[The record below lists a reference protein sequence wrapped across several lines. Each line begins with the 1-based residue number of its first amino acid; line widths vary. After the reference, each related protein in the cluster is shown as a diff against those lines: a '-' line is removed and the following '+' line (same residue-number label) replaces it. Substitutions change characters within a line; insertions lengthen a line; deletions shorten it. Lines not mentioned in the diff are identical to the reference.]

1 MILKIVHDESNSKKE
16 ISSGWAKTPT
26 SRRRKPTA
34 KRPVRRRKKVSKPK
48 TPPRTSPKPNPLLK
62 VPAIGEESLSSVSMD
77 MMSVIVDKMPTES
90 VIELCKTNKRFNAV
104 CNDDFWKK
112 RLKRD
117 FKAKQPTNKEL
128 YVVYYDDKNMNKYI
142 RTFFKKYIPAF
153 DKMLVE
159 SRVALYSAYLTFF
172 EKTYLR
178 EIAGFSNLIVDY
190 GKKKFKSLS
199 HFKQNSFLWDQ
210 VNEDALD
217 RRVDTNLV
225 EGFVKKYTKGVIRQ
239 HYGTDQFEV
248 FLNTS
253 LFFIMQ
259 NWDLV

>member
-1 MILKIVHDESNSKKE
+1 MSLIRRRKSP
-16 ISSGWAKTPT
+16 GWAKTPT
-26 SRRRKPTA
+26 NRRRKLTA
-34 KRPVRRRKKVSKPK
+34 KRPVRRRKKVS
-48 TPPRTSPKPNPLLK
+48 TPRTSPKPNPLLK

-90 VIELCKTNKRFNAV
+90 VIELCKTNKKFNAV
-104 CNDDFWKK
+104 CNEDFWKK

-199 HFKQNSFLWDQ
+199 HLKQNGFFWDTI
-210 VNEDALD
+210 NEDPLVLGQ
-217 RRVDTNLV
+217 RIDTNPI
-225 EGFVKKYTKGVIRQ
+225 EKFVRGYSKSFEVGVL
-239 HYGTDQFEV
+239 HDYYNDSFEV
-248 FLNTS
+248 FLDTT